1 MDKQSC
7 ISRYLIFKYYIN
19 GYFLK
24 YLISLIGLIIFLS
37 FTNAEN
43 ISQGVVLV
51 TKVNG
56 PIGPATSD
64 HVLLSI
70 EKATNLDAKL
80 LIIELDT
87 PGGLDTAMRDI
98 IQGIISSPVPIA
110 TYVSP
115 SGSRAASAGTY
126 ILYASH
132 IAAMAPATTLG
143 AATPVQIGGM
153 PKFPGSPDTSKENKN
168 EEELSS
174 KKDAAD
180 DQSRISTAEKK
191 VVNDAAAYIRALA
204 QLRHRNMEWGEDA
217 VRKASSLSSEE
228 ALEHDVIDYIA
239 TDIPDLL
246 DKLHGQTISVMGVLY
261 QLATRN
267 TILVYHEPDWR
278 NKLLTVITD
287 PNILPILMTLGMLGL
302 IYEMLNP
309 GFVLPGVLGGISILL
324 ALYAAQVLPI
334 NYAGLALIILGI
346 LFIIGE
352 VFVPS
357 FGALGIGGI
366 IAFVIGS
373 IILIDTEYEGYS
385 VSILFI
391 STFAIINALFL
402 FFILALILKSRRKP
416 IVSGGEELI
425 GTSGKITA
433 IEDNEMWAT
442 VHGESWKAT
451 SRQTINTGENIRVIG
466 LEGLTL
472 IVEAENPKTEN

>member
-1 MDKQSC
+1 MKVWLCMYSYLAPKTNSRNFLFKC
-7 ISRYLIFKYYIN
+7 IICL
-19 GYFLK
+19 LL
-24 YLISLIGLIIFLS
+24 LISAS
-37 FTNAEN
+37 FFATAKDTNN
-43 ISQGVVLV
+43 KIVLV

-70 EKATNLDAKL
+70 KKASQRDAEL
-80 LIIELDT
+80 MVLELDT

-115 SGSRAASAGTY
+115 SGARAASAGTY

-143 AATPVQIGGM
+143 AATPVEIGGM
-153 PKFPGSPDTSKENKN
+153 PKFPGSPESTQDKKQEDDTSE
-168 EEELSS
+168 S
-174 KKDAAD
+174 KDPLD
-180 DQSRISTAEKK
+180 DQSSASAMEKK

-204 QLRHRNMEWGEDA
+204 QLRNRNVAWGEEA

-228 ALEHDVIDYIA
+228 ALEKGVIDYVA

-246 DKLHGQTISVMGVLY
+246 KKVDGQLINVLGVET
-261 QLATRN
+261 QLALEN
-267 TILVYHEPDWR
+267 SSLNYHEPDWR

-287 PNILPILMTLGMLGL
+287 PNILPILMTLGMFGL

-309 GFVLPGVLGGISILL
+309 GFVLPGVLGGICILL

-357 FGALGIGGI
+357 FGALGIGGV

-373 IILIDTEYEGYS
+373 IILIDTEFEGYG
-385 VSILFI
+385 VSFLFI
-391 STFAIINALFL
+391 STFAVVNALFL
-402 FFILALILKSRRKP
+402 FSILTLVLKSRRRP
-416 IVSGGEELI
+416 IVSGSEELVGTI
-425 GTSGKITA
+425 GKVTSTDG
-433 IEDNEMWAT
+433 NEIRVT
-442 VHGESWKAT
+442 VHGENWKAT
-451 SRQTINTGENIRVIG
+451 SKQPIQPGDNIRVVG

-472 IVEAENPKTEN
+472 VIEAENSKQED